1 MHKLRRMDK
10 AILEPSAVKAI
21 LQEAKFIT
29 LALRLNNEPYLATLS
44 HGFDEERNCIY
55 FHSAKEGRKI
65 DIMKANP
72 RVWGQA
78 LVDGGYQQGCCDH
91 LYRTA
96 QFQGNVTFVKD
107 VSEKKQPL
115 EVLIRHLDETPEAV
129 IAKQITATSL
139 DRVLVGRV
147 DIDFLSG
154 KKADKI
160 IVQL

>member
-10 AILEPSAVKAI
+10 ALAEPSAVKAI

-29 LALRLNNEPYLATLS
+29 LALSLNDEPYLATLS
-44 HGFDEERNCIY
+44 HGFDEEKNRIY
-55 FHSAKEGRKI
+55 FHCAKEGRKI
-65 DIMKANP
+65 DVMRANP
-72 RVWGQA
+72 HVWGQA

-96 QFQGNVTFVKD
+96 QFHGNVSFVND
-107 VSEKKQPL
+107 ALEKKHAL
-115 EVLIRHLDETPEAV
+115 EVLIRHLDENPDAV
-129 IAKQITATSL
+129 IAKQITAASL
-139 DRVLVGRV
+139 DRVLIGRI

-154 KKADKI
+154 KKANKV

>member
-29 LALRLNNEPYLATLS
+29 LALSLNDEPYLATLS
-44 HGFDEERNCIY
+44 HGFDEEENCIY
-55 FHSAKEGRKI
+55 FHCAKEGRKI
-65 DIMKANP
+65 DVMKANP

-91 LYRTA
+91 LYRAA
-96 QFQGNVTFVKD
+96 QFHGNVSFVED
-107 VSEKKQPL
+107 AFEKKHAL
-115 EVLIRHLDETPEAV
+115 EVLIRHLDKNPEAV
-129 IAKQITATSL
+129 IAKQITAASL
-139 DRVLVGRV
+139 DRVLIGRV

-154 KKADKI
+154 KKADKV